1 MKVIICGAGQV
12 GSSIAKQLADE
23 HNDVVVIDWSA
34 ELVDR
39 IATSLDVQGVVG
51 YASHPDILE
60 AAGAPTADMVIAA
73 TLSDEVNMVACQVAH
88 SLFDVPT
95 KIARIRTQEYLE
107 PIWRDLFS
115 QDNMPIDV
123 IISPEHEVARAIM
136 RRIQAPGAFE
146 VVPFADE
153 RVHVLG
159 LAISEDTP
167 IIETPLAQLTELFPE
182 LNIRVV
188 GIGRAGR
195 TIVPAPEDQ
204 ILPGDNVY
212 IVAEASQ
219 RGRALA
225 AFGYE
230 EPEARRVIIIGGGNV
245 GLFLAQYLEEHPAST
260 NVKIIEASEA
270 RAQLIADELDKTV
283 IIHGDALDSE
293 ILLEAGVDMAD
304 TVITVANDDQVNI
317 LSALLAKREGSTRAI
332 ALVNNGAYGPLMSSL
347 GIDIHIDPRAT
358 TVSTILQHV
367 RRGRIR
373 GLHSLV
379 GAGAELIEAEAL
391 ETLDILDTPLRDLD
405 LPDGMRFGAI
415 VRGDE
420 VVIPR
425 GDTVIRAGDRV
436 VIFALAEQIKQV
448 EQMFTV
454 QLEYF

>member
-1 MKVIICGAGQV
+1 MRIIICGAGQV

-51 YASHPDILE
+51 HASHPDVLE

-88 SLFDVPT
+88 SLFNVPT

-136 RRIQAPGAFE
+136 RRIDAPGAFE

-153 RVHVLG
+153 QVLVLG
-159 LAISEDTP
+159 ISITDDCP
-167 IIETPLAQLTELFPE
+167 IIETPLSQLTELFPQ
-182 LNIRVV
+182 LNIRVL
-188 GIGRAGR
+188 GIHRGDR
-195 TIVPAPEDQ
+195 TIVPEPEDM
-204 ILPGDNVY
+204 ILPGDDVY
-212 IVAEASQ
+212 VVTETGQ
-219 RGRALA
+219 RARALS
-225 AFGYE
+225 AFGHD
-230 EPEARRVIIIGGGNV
+230 EPEARRIIIVGGGNV
-245 GLFLAQYLEEHPAST
+245 GLFLAQYLEEHPSST

-270 RAQLIADELDKTV
+270 RALEIADEVNSTIVLN
-283 IIHGDALDSE
+283 GDALDRE

-304 TVITVANDDQVNI
+304 MLIAIANDDEVNI
-317 LSALLAKREGSTRAI
+317 LSSLLAKREGCDRVIT
-332 ALVNNGAYGPLMSSL
+332 LVNNRAYGPLMSSL
-347 GIDIHIDPRAT
+347 GVDVYIDPRAT

-379 GAGAELIEAEAL
+379 DARAELIEAEAL
-391 ETLDILDTPLRDLD
+391 ETLDVLDTPLREMNV
-405 LPDGMRFGAI
+405 PDGILFGAI
-415 VRGDE
+415 VRGED
-420 VVIPR
+420 VIIPR
-425 GDTVIRAGDRV
+425 GDTVIKARDRV
-436 VIFALAEQIKQV
+436 IIFALAEQIKRV
-448 EQMFTV
+448 EQMFSV